1 MCLLFL
7 VLLLNPWRPALQT
20 GTASAP
26 RSVHVCEQSPL
37 RVCVRADF
45 YAFGVG
51 VYVLWAAVSL
61 LRTAAILSRRSLLAL
76 MRPLALAV
84 AIGIKMAVVLTL
96 WVRRARTPAG
106 G

>member
-1 MCLLFL
+1 M
-7 VLLLNPWRPALQT
+7 R
-20 GTASAP
+20 
-26 RSVHVCEQSPL
+26 
-37 RVCVRADF
+37 VRADF

-61 LRTAAILSRRSLLAL
+61 FRTAAILSRRSLLAL

-96 WVRRARTPAG
+96 WVRRARGNGRGIHFARAPSMLNCRG
-106 G
+106 S